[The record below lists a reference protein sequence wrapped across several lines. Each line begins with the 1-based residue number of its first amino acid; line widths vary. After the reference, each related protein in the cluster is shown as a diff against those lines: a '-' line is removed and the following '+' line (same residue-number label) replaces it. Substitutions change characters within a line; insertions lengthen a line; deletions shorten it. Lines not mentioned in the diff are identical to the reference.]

1 MIRNLVLAS
10 AAFALAAT
18 PVAAQQ
24 IRAEIQRQSA
34 PVKGQNDLGGENTL
48 FFIIGI
54 AVVAASIFLLS
65 ENDDPV
71 SA

>member
-1 MIRNLVLAS
+1 MIRKLVLAS
-10 AAFALAAT
+10 AGFAMAAT

-34 PVKGQNDLGGENTL
+34 PASAGNELGGDNTL
-48 FFIIGI
+48 FFFAGI